1 MFIKSSIQRPKIVN
15 PSGGYPRF
23 ISFFFELSFFRVIIF
38 DPGLNFAYYVEIVFN
53 LLLLYLWYDALMG
66 KIY

>member
-23 ISFFFELSFFRVIIF
+23 IIFFFKLSFRVIIF

-53 LLLLYLWYDALMG
+53 LLLLYL
-66 KIY
+66 